1 MSGKHGRNKPIPQD
15 GRIAQGGSPVPE
27 AVVQE
32 EIFYKTLPKLQTF
45 TEGMVKSMEKS
56 AIPESLLTPFGYLIP
71 IAEFVIGLV
80 LLIGYQTKYTIY
92 AGLALMGL
100 LVLGSAS
107 VENWSAIEAQL
118 IHSIYLG
125 GLLWYWEKY
134 RPAST
139 HKSSKI
145 KL

>member
-1 MSGKHGRNKPIPQD
+1 MKDFKTTYFFLRLPVALFIFGHGLVR
-15 GRIAQGGSPVPE
+15 
-27 AVVQE
+27 
-32 EIFYKTLPKLQTF
+32 LPKLQTF

-56 AIPESLLTPFGYLIP
+56 AIPESLLTPFGYFIP
-71 IAEFVIGLV
+71 IAEFVIGLI

-100 LVLGSAS
+100 LVFGSAS
-107 VENWSAIEAQL
+107 VENWTGIEAQL
-118 IHSIYLG
+118 VHSIYLG

-139 HKSSKI
+139 H
-145 KL
+145 

>member
-1 MSGKHGRNKPIPQD
+1 MKDFKTTYFFLRLPIALSIFGHGLVR
-15 GRIAQGGSPVPE
+15 
-27 AVVQE
+27 
-32 EIFYKTLPKLQTF
+32 LPKLQTF

-71 IAEFVIGLV
+71 IAEFLIGLA

-118 IHSIYLG
+118 VHSIYLG

-139 HKSSKI
+139 H
-145 KL
+145 

>member
-1 MSGKHGRNKPIPQD
+1 MKDFKTTYFFLRLPIALSIFGHGLVR
-15 GRIAQGGSPVPE
+15 
-27 AVVQE
+27 
-32 EIFYKTLPKLQTF
+32 LPKLQAF

-56 AIPESLLTPFGYLIP
+56 AIPESLLTPFGYFIP
-71 IAEFVIGLV
+71 IAEFLIGLV
-80 LLIGYQTKYTIY
+80 LLIGYQTKYAIY

-118 IHSIYLG
+118 VHSIYLG

-139 HKSSKI
+139 H
-145 KL
+145 

>member
-1 MSGKHGRNKPIPQD
+1 MKDFKTTYFFLRLPVALSIFGHGLVR
-15 GRIAQGGSPVPE
+15 
-27 AVVQE
+27 
-32 EIFYKTLPKLQTF
+32 LPKLQAF
-45 TEGMVKSMEKS
+45 TDGMVKSMEKS

-71 IAEFVIGLV
+71 IAEFLIGLA

-118 IHSIYLG
+118 VHSIYLG

-139 HKSSKI
+139 H
-145 KL
+145 

>member
-1 MSGKHGRNKPIPQD
+1 MKDFKATYFFLRLPVALSIFGHGLV
-15 GRIAQGGSPVPE
+15 RI
-27 AVVQE
+27 
-32 EIFYKTLPKLQTF
+32 PKLQIF

-56 AIPESLLTPFGYLIP
+56 AIPESLLTPFGYFIP
-71 IAEFVIGLV
+71 IAEFLIGLV

-100 LVLGSAS
+100 LVFGSAS
-107 VENWSAIEAQL
+107 VENWTGIEAQL
-118 IHSIYLG
+118 VHSIYLG

-139 HKSSKI
+139 H
-145 KL
+145 

>member
-1 MSGKHGRNKPIPQD
+1 MRDFKTTYFFLRLPIALSIFGHGLVR
-15 GRIAQGGSPVPE
+15 
-27 AVVQE
+27 
-32 EIFYKTLPKLQTF
+32 LPKLQTF

-56 AIPESLLTPFGYLIP
+56 AIAESLLTPFGYLIP

-92 AGLALMGL
+92 AGFALMGL
-100 LVLGSAS
+100 LVFGSAS
-107 VENWSAIEAQL
+107 VENWSGIEAQL
-118 IHSIYLG
+118 IYSIYLG

-134 RPAST
+134 RPAPT

>member
-1 MSGKHGRNKPIPQD
+1 MKDFKTTYFFLRLPIALSIFGHGLV
-15 GRIAQGGSPVPE
+15 RI
-27 AVVQE
+27 
-32 EIFYKTLPKLQTF
+32 PKLQTF

-56 AIPESLLTPFGYLIP
+56 AIPVCLLTPFGYLIP

-80 LLIGYQTKYTIY
+80 LLIDYQTKYTIY

-107 VENWSAIEAQL
+107 VENWSGIEAQL
-118 IHSIYLG
+118 VHSIYLG

-134 RPAST
+134 RLAPT
-139 HKSSKI
+139 H
-145 KL
+145 

>member
-1 MSGKHGRNKPIPQD
+1 MKDFKTTYFFLRLPVALSIFGHGLVR
-15 GRIAQGGSPVPE
+15 
-27 AVVQE
+27 
-32 EIFYKTLPKLQTF
+32 LPKLQTF

-56 AIPESLLTPFGYLIP
+56 AIPESLLTPFGYFIP
-71 IAEFVIGLV
+71 IAEFLIGLV

-100 LVLGSAS
+100 LVFGSAS
-107 VENWSAIEAQL
+107 VENWTGIEAQL
-118 IHSIYLG
+118 VHSIYLG

-139 HKSSKI
+139 H
-145 KL
+145 

>member
-1 MSGKHGRNKPIPQD
+1 
-15 GRIAQGGSPVPE
+15 
-27 AVVQE
+27 
-32 EIFYKTLPKLQTF
+32 
-45 TEGMVKSMEKS
+45 MEKS